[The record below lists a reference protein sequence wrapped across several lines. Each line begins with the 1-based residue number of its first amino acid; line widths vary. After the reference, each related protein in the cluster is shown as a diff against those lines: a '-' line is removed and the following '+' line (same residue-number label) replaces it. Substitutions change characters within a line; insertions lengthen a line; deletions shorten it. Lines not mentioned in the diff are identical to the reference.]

1 MRMQHWRIVLGAMA
15 MAILPGVAAAQG
27 LRITGRV
34 QGSAG
39 EPTPGAAVALEGL
52 GIGATVGPDG
62 RYSITVPEARVN
74 GQTVTITARA
84 IGFTALTRRIVLTGS
99 EMTQDFALV
108 SAPLRLSEIVVT
120 GSGTETTREKLG
132 NVVNTVSGAAI
143 ARSASTNLVSA
154 LSGKA
159 PNVEIHTQSGDPG
172 SSASIRIRGYTTILG
187 TSQPLFIVDGT
198 PIDNSTSPTTA
209 STGGTVAS
217 NRAADI
223 NDDDIAS
230 IQILKGSAAAAIYG
244 ARAANGVVLI
254 TTKSGQA
261 GPTRYS
267 FKSEMNTDQVIK
279 FEALQHQFG
288 QGVNGKAAVCG
299 GLGCNMTSVSYGA
312 PITGT
317 WYDHSRDMLHDGHTY
332 DNDLQIS
339 GGDQRTT
346 FFLSAGETDQNGVVI
361 GPNNYYNRTSVR
373 LKATH
378 ALNSSLHIGGN
389 ADYVDSRGAYVQ
401 RGSNVSGLL
410 LGGYRTPADFNNFPY
425 LDPTFHLQRSY
436 RYPRPTGTSQTVG
449 RGYDNPL
456 FVAYNNGAQ
465 SELGRFIGNT
475 NVDWAPNTW
484 FALKENFGID
494 SYSDY
499 RLEALPQSSSGSPT
513 GQVTRTDNFY
523 LGLDNN
529 LLVTLTKH
537 LSGSDEAQL
546 VVGQELNSRRDRFN
560 SNTGL
565 NLVAPQPFSLQN
577 TTSSSPSENRSLR
590 HIEGYFA
597 QGSLDLFNQLYLTA
611 GVRNDGY
618 STFGASN
625 RTANYPKAS
634 IAWNVTNFMGNTNQT
649 GLLSYFKLRAAYGE
663 TGNEPPVYA
672 DATGYSLGQGF
683 YGSGYGD
690 GLNATQQGRAG
701 LVTNPTEGGG
711 KTLKP
716 ERTKES
722 EIGTDLAFFDQKIEL
737 GLTYYDKK
745 STQIILALPQAPD
758 ATGFY
763 SAIMNGAQINNQ
775 GTELTF
781 AGHPI
786 NNRDLGWDIGVNWA
800 HNQNMVVDLS
810 GVQFVSR
817 AGGSFSGAY
826 GTVTK
831 GYPVG
836 VLRGQDFAICGRGLV
851 LNGVNIDQACG
862 ANSNGALYIG
872 ANGLPVVDPTDRVIA
887 DPNAKWTGS
896 VSTTLRVGR
905 NLRFNGL
912 LDIKHGGQAWDGT
925 KGALYY
931 FGTAAG
937 TAVRGQSV
945 TYGKDYFT
953 QQYPRV
959 AGPGA
964 GTSFVVGQSWWT
976 GQGGGFGSVSAQFME
991 PAGYAKLRE
1000 LGVTY
1005 TLDQPWVSRDLGLS
1019 SIDVHFAG
1027 QNLKTW
1033 TKYGGTDPEA
1043 NLGGAAVLVQGIDYF
1058 GLPGIRSFVLS
1069 LTLNR

>member
-1 MRMQHWRIVLGAMA
+1 MRMQHWRTVLLAMA
-15 MAILPGVAAAQG
+15 LAIVPAVASAQG
-27 LRITGRV
+27 LRISGRV
-34 QGSAG
+34 QGSQG
-39 EPTPGAAVALEGL
+39 EPTPGAAVALSGM

-62 RYSITVPEARVN
+62 RYTIEVPQGRVS

-84 IGFTALTRRIVLTGS
+84 IGFTAVSRSIVLTGT
-99 EMTQDFALV
+99 EMTQNFSLV
-108 SAPLRLSEIVVT
+108 SAPLKLTEIVVT

-132 NVVNTVSGAAI
+132 NVVNTVSGSAVQQSAA
-143 ARSASTNLVSA
+143 TNLVSA

-159 PNVEIHTQSGDPG
+159 PNIEVHTQSGEPG
-172 SSASIRIRGYTTILG
+172 ASASIRIRGYTTILG

-198 PIDNSTSPTTA
+198 PIDNSTSSTTG
-209 STGGTVAS
+209 STGGTVAA

-223 NDDDIAS
+223 NDNDIAS
-230 IQILKGSAAAAIYG
+230 VQILKGSAAAAIYG
-244 ARAANGVVLI
+244 ARAANGVILI

-261 GPTRYS
+261 GPTRYTL
-267 FKSEMNTDQVIK
+267 KSSMNTDQVIK
-279 FEALQHQFG
+279 YEDLQHQFG
-288 QGVNGKAAVCG
+288 QGSGGVAATCG
-299 GLGCNMTSVSYGA
+299 GPGCRPTSLSYGA
-312 PITGT
+312 PVTGT
-317 WYDHSRDMLHDGHTY
+317 WYNHATEMLHDGHTY

-339 GGDQRTT
+339 GGDNNTT
-346 FFLSAGETDQNGVVI
+346 FFLSAGQTDQNGVVI
-361 GPNNYYNRTSVR
+361 GPNNYYNRSTVR

-378 ALNSSLHIGGN
+378 TLTSSLKIGGN

-410 LGGYRTPADFNNFPY
+410 LGAYRTPANFNNMPY
-425 LDPTFHLQRSY
+425 LDPVYGLQRSF
-436 RYPRPTGTSQTVG
+436 RYPQPTSTSQTLG

-456 FVAYNNGAQ
+456 FVANTNGAA

-475 NVDWAPNTW
+475 NLDWAPNTW

-513 GQVTRTDNFY
+513 GQVTRTDNMY

-537 LSGSDEAQL
+537 MSGSDQAQL
-546 VVGQELNSRRDRFN
+546 VVGQELNSRRGRYN
-560 SNTGL
+560 GNTGL
-565 NLVAPQPFSLQN
+565 NLSAPQPFALQN
-577 TTSSSPSENRSLR
+577 TTSWSPSESRSLR

-597 QGSLDLFNQLYLTA
+597 QASLDMWNQLYLTA

-625 RTANYPKAS
+625 RTANYPKGS

-649 GLLSYFKLRAAYGE
+649 GLLSYLKLRAAYGE

-672 DATGYSLGQGF
+672 DATGYSLGGGF

-690 GLNATQQGRAG
+690 ALNATQQGHSG
-701 LVTNPTEGGG
+701 LVTNPTKGGG
-711 KTLKP
+711 STLKP

-722 EIGTDLAFFDQKIEL
+722 EIGADMAFFDQKIEL
-737 GLTYYDKK
+737 GVTYYDKK
-745 STQIILALPQAPD
+745 STNIILYLPQSPD
-758 ATGFY
+758 ASGFY
-763 SAIMNGAQINNQ
+763 SAITNGASINNQ

-781 AGHPI
+781 AAHPVDTR
-786 NNRDLGWDIGVNWA
+786 NVAWDIGVNWA
-800 HNQNMVVDLS
+800 HNQNMAVDLA
-810 GVQFVSR
+810 GVQFVDR

-836 VLRGQDFAICGRGLV
+836 VLRGQDFAICGRGLIID
-851 LNGVNIDQACG
+851 NINIDQGCG
-862 ANSNGALYIG
+862 ANSNGKLYIA
-872 ANGLPVVDPTDRVIA
+872 ANGMPVVDPTDRVIA
-887 DPNAKWTGS
+887 NPNAQWTGS
-896 VSTTLRVGR
+896 INSTLRIGR

-912 LDIKHGGQAWDGT
+912 LDIKHGGQVWDGT

-937 TAVRGQSV
+937 TAIRGQSV

-953 QQYPRV
+953 TQYPSV

-964 GTSFVVGQSWWT
+964 GTSFVVGQNWWT
-976 GQGGGFGSVSAQFME
+976 GDGGGFGSVSAQFME
-991 PAGYAKLRE
+991 PGGYAKLRE

-1005 TLDQPWVSRDLGLS
+1005 TLDQAWITHNLGLS
-1019 SIDVHFAG
+1019 SIDVHVAG